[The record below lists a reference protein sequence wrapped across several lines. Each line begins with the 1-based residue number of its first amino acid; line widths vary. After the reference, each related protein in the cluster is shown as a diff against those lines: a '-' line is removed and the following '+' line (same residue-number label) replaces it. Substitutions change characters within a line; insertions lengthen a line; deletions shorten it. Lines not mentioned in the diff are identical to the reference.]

1 MYQVRLTE
9 GETRHTLLAMAK
21 PTLPLPE
28 PIRGREPGTWACETI
43 TGRLPEIAARI
54 PRENKLPDAAVQAI
68 EQLIA
73 EMPDAPIRLVDE
85 PGVPDAADWR
95 RAIQPYVGWNWLD
108 PPWFFVEN
116 YFYRRV
122 LEAIGYFRHGPTQ
135 GHDPFQQSKAQGL
148 VASEPTI
155 AALAERLAGWN
166 AEGWKETVFSGLLA
180 VALWGN
186 QGDLSL
192 WPADAAERPDHSN
205 PLQATAHILADD
217 TLAVYHHLTANSGRR
232 VDLITDNAG
241 YEFVA
246 DLSLV
251 DYLLAT
257 GTAEQVVLNVKSHPY
272 FVSDVTMPD
281 IEKTLAFLEGSEYE
295 AVRAFGKRLRAYE
308 TGGQLKAQKHA
319 YWTSPRPGWEMPDDL
334 RAELSQSVL
343 LIFKGDAN
351 YRRLLGDLHWPYTTP
366 FAVIVSYLPAPGLA
380 LRTLKAE
387 LASGLQA
394 EQIERLDQEEPNWM
408 VNGRWGVI
416 QLSD

>member
-1 MYQVRLTE
+1 
-9 GETRHTLLAMAK
+9 MAK

-43 TGRLPEIAARI
+43 TGRLPEIAARV
-54 PRENKLPDAAVQAI
+54 PRENELPDAAVEAI

-73 EMPDAPIRLVDE
+73 EMPTAPIRLVDE
-85 PGVPDAADWR
+85 PGAPDAADWQ
-95 RAIQPYVGWNWLD
+95 RAIHPYLGWNWLD

-122 LEAIGYFRHGPTQ
+122 LEAIGYFRHGQ
-135 GHDPFQQSKAQGL
+135 MWEYDPFQQSKANGL
-148 VASEPTI
+148 VASEQSI
-155 AALAERLAGWN
+155 VVLAERLEGWN
-166 AEGWKETVFSGLLA
+166 AEGWKEKVFTGLLA
-180 VALWGN
+180 IALWGN

-192 WPADAAERPDHSN
+192 WPADAAERPDHSD

-217 TLAVYHHLTANSGRR
+217 TATVYQRLTANSGRR

-246 DLSLV
+246 DLALV

-257 GTAEQVVLNVKSHPY
+257 GAAECVVLNVKSHPY
-272 FVSDVTMPD
+272 FVSDVTMSD
-281 IEKTLAFLEGSEYE
+281 IEKTLDFLEGSENQ
-295 AVRAFGKRLRAYE
+295 AIQAFGKRLRANQH
-308 TGGQLKAQKHA
+308 GGRLQAQTHP

-334 RAELSQSVL
+334 RAQLSNSAL

-351 YRRLLGDLHWPYTTP
+351 YRRLLGDLHWPNTTP
-366 FAVIVSYLPAPGLA
+366 FAAIVSYLPAPGLA

-387 LASGLQA
+387 LASGLQV
-394 EQIERLDQEEPNWM
+394 EQIKQLNQEEPNWM
-408 VNGRWGVI
+408 VNGRWGLI
-416 QLSD
+416 QLSR